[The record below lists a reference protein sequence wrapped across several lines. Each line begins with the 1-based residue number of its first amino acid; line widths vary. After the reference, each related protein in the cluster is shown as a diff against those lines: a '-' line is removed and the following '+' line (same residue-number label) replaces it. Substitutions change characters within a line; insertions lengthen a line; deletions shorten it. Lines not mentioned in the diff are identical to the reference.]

1 MRHGTRSGKWLLKN
15 LSPNCEVHTEMEI
28 QTIGVEKTQNIY
40 NRRMRIV
47 SGKAEL
53 TAPPPGDEI
62 QD

>member
-1 MRHGTRSGKWLLKN
+1 
-15 LSPNCEVHTEMEI
+15 MEI